1 MNKIRN
7 MKLLVHLHVYYHD
20 QVGYFA
26 EKLRNISGCEWS
38 LFVTM
43 STPDAGSES
52 VLRSVKPDAVFIRTA
67 NVGYDIWPFISVM
80 KSVRLEDYDL
90 VMKLHTKGPSSIAI
104 HHVRLDGYGW
114 RNALTE
120 ALLKD
125 EGRFHR
131 ILSTFRDRPSTGLL
145 CSDIF
150 LMLPLPWTD
159 EDSLA
164 LDKELSRIGLDVRDR
179 HFCVGTMF
187 IARTSCYRFLQE
199 ADITEDMFPKEQISH
214 SGGTMAHV
222 YERILSMAPSA
233 YGFRA
238 RGLVTR
244 PAVSAWLFTDRIF
257 SALFKNIFS
266 INREGY
272 DRHKVLRVA
281 GLKFRLK

>member
-20 QVGYFA
+20 QVEYFA
-26 EKLRNISGCEWS
+26 RKLRNISGCEWS

-43 STPDAGSES
+43 SVQDPVTVSMLKE
-52 VLRSVKPDAVFIRTA
+52 VKPDAVFLQTD
-67 NVGYDIWPFISVM
+67 NVGYDIWPFISVV

-90 VMKLHTKGPSSIAI
+90 VMKLHTKGLSPINI

-125 EGRFHR
+125 EGRFRR
-131 ILSTFRDRPSTGLL
+131 IISIFLTSPGTGLM

-159 EDSLA
+159 EDSPA
-164 LDKELSRIGLDVRDR
+164 LDKELSRIGLDVKDR

-187 IARTSCYRFLQE
+187 IARASCYRFLQE
-199 ADITEDMFPKEQISH
+199 ADITEDMFPREQMSH
-214 SGGTMAHV
+214 SGGTLAHV

-233 YGFRA
+233 YGLKA
-238 RGLVTR
+238 RGLVSW
-244 PAVSAWLFTDRIF
+244 PAVSAWLFADRIF
-257 SALFKNIFS
+257 SAAFRNIFS

-272 DRHKVLRVA
+272 DRHKVLRIA
-281 GLKFRLK
+281 GLKFRLR

>member
-1 MNKIRN
+1 

-43 STPDAGSES
+43 SAPDAGTES
-52 VLRSVKPDAVFIRTA
+52 VLRAVRPDAVFLLTD

-90 VMKLHTKGPSSIAI
+90 VMKLHTKGLASINI
-104 HHVRLDGYGW
+104 HHVSLDGYGW
-114 RNALTE
+114 RNALAE

-125 EGRFHR
+125 ERRFRR
-131 ILSTFRDRPSTGLL
+131 ILSVFRDEPETGLL

-159 EDSLA
+159 EDSPA
-164 LDKELSRIGLDVRDR
+164 LDKELSRIGLDVKDR

-187 IARTSCYRFLQE
+187 IARASCYSFLQK

-214 SGGTMAHV
+214 SGGTLAHV

-233 YGFRA
+233 YGFKA
-238 RGLVTR
+238 RGLVSW
-244 PAVSAWLFTDRIF
+244 PAVSAWLLADRIF
-257 SALFKNIFS
+257 SAVFRNIFS
-266 INREGY
+266 INREGS

>member
-20 QVGYFA
+20 QVEYFA
-26 EKLRNISGCEWS
+26 RKLRNISGCEWR

-43 STPDAGSES
+43 SVPDPETVSILKE
-52 VLRSVKPDAVFIRTA
+52 VKPDAEFLQTD
-67 NVGYDIWPFISVM
+67 NVGYDIWPFIRVM

-90 VMKLHTKGPSSIAI
+90 VMKLHTKGRSPINI

-125 EGRFHR
+125 EGRFR
-131 ILSTFRDRPSTGLL
+131 KIISIFRTRPGTGLL

-159 EDSLA
+159 EDSPA
-164 LDKELSRIGLDVRDR
+164 LDKELSRIGLDVKDR

-187 IARTSCYRFLQE
+187 IARASCYRFLQE
-199 ADITEDMFPKEQISH
+199 ADITEDMFPREQMSH
-214 SGGTMAHV
+214 SGGTLAHV

-233 YGFRA
+233 YGLKA
-238 RGLVTR
+238 RGLVSW
-244 PAVSAWLFTDRIF
+244 PAVSAWLFADRIF
-257 SALFKNIFS
+257 SAAFRNIFS

-272 DRHKVLRVA
+272 DRHKVLRIA
-281 GLKFRLK
+281 GLKFRLR

>member
-26 EKLRNISGCEWS
+26 ERLRYISGCEWS

-43 STPDAGSES
+43 STPDPASES
-52 VLRSVKPDAVFIRTA
+52 LLKAVKPDAVFLRTD

-80 KSVRLEDYDL
+80 KSVRIEDYDL
-90 VMKLHTKGPSSIAI
+90 VMKLHTKGPSSIAV
-104 HHVRLDGYGW
+104 HHVHLDGYGW
-114 RNALTE
+114 RNTLVE

-125 EGRFHR
+125 EVRFR
-131 ILSTFRDRPSTGLL
+131 RVLSIFRDRPATGLV

-159 EDSLA
+159 EDSPA
-164 LDKELSRIGLDVRDR
+164 LDKELSRIGLDVKDR
-179 HFCVGTMF
+179 HFCVGTIFM
-187 IARTSCYRFLQE
+187 ARASCYRFLQE
-199 ADITEDMFPKEQISH
+199 ADIAEEMFPKEQVSH
-214 SGGTMAHV
+214 SGGTIAHV

-233 YGFRA
+233 YGFKA
-238 RGLVTR
+238 RGLVTS
-244 PAVSAWLFTDRIF
+244 PAVSAWLLADRIF
-257 SALFKNIFS
+257 SSAFKNIFS

-281 GLKFRLK
+281 GMKFRLR